1 MAGERKQGERI
12 YYLNCSQRNKPS
24 HKNARYSSP
33 VHVFLLGVHIHL
45 PPPYILLLTWLF
57 ANRNSF
63 APLSVYTEAEEE
75 KAGAAA
81 VNAHVG
87 IILNLCARVMANSSY

>member
-1 MAGERKQGERI
+1 M
-12 YYLNCSQRNKPS
+12 
-24 HKNARYSSP
+24 
-33 VHVFLLGVHIHL
+33 
-45 PPPYILLLTWLF
+45 
-57 ANRNSF
+57 
-63 APLSVYTEAEEE
+63 YTEVGEA